1 METLENLV
9 QFQILF
15 HNVGNILEVS
25 FILHEPSMGVFY
37 LLATQSL
44 LSEYQMSKA

>member
-1 METLENLV
+1 METLGNLV

-25 FILHEPSMGVFY
+25 FIPHYKPEPSMGVFY

-44 LSEYQMSKA
+44 LSE